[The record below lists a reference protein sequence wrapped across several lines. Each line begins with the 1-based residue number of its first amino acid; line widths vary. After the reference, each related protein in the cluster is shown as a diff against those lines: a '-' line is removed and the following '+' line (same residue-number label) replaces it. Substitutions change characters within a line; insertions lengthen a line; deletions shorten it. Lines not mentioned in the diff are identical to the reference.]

1 MGLYIWSEK
10 EGENIPQDGHST
22 LGLPARSP
30 SVPFHSIP
38 LILMVALAFT
48 TIYSFGALRDR
59 FLATVSDKAAAS
71 TSSFHEINALSGE
84 RFSNQPVDLPQG
96 LNFSVFTPEVQRWGV
111 QIERWAEDYGLP
123 VELVAIVMQIESCGD
138 PTAVSSAGA
147 RGLFQVMPFHFGAGE
162 DWTDSEINATRGME
176 YLARSYQLSN
186 GKIDLTLAGYNGGHS
201 VIARHPSSWPAE
213 TQRYVY
219 WGTGIWGD
227 LGSETIPSPTL
238 NEWLMA
244 GGEHLCRRAVDVSIL
259 SYSPIRHSDDDVTP
273 TG

>member
-1 MGLYIWSEK
+1 MGLHIWSEK

-111 QIERWAEDYGLP
+111 QIERWAEDYDLP

-162 DWTDSEINATRGME
+162 DWTDAEINATRGME

-227 LGSETIPSPTL
+227 LGSEAIPSPTL
-238 NEWLMA
+238 NEWLIA

-259 SYSPIRHSDDDVTP
+259 SYSQIRHSGDGVTP

>member
-1 MGLYIWSEK
+1 M
-10 EGENIPQDGHST
+10 EGENISQDGHSN

-48 TIYSFGALRDR
+48 AATSFGSLRER
-59 FLATVSDKAAAS
+59 FLAAAS
-71 TSSFHEINALSGE
+71 NKATTPTSSFYEINAISGE
-84 RFSNQPVDLPQG
+84 RISNQPVDLIED
-96 LNFSVFTPEVQRWGV
+96 LNRTAFTPEVQRWGA
-111 QIERWAEDYGLP
+111 QIERWAEDYDLP
-123 VELVAIVMQIESCGD
+123 AELVAIVMQIESCGD

-162 DWTDSEINATRGME
+162 DWMDSEINAARGME
-176 YLARSYQLSN
+176 YLAHSYRLSD

-201 VIARHPSSWPAE
+201 VIARHPSTWPAE

-227 LGSETIPSPTL
+227 LSNDTVPSPTL
-238 NEWLMA
+238 NEWLIA
-244 GGEHLCRRAVDVSIL
+244 GGEHLCRQAVGVSIL
-259 SYSPIRHSDDDVTP
+259 SYSQNRSSDNGP
-273 TG
+273 SLIG

>member
-1 MGLYIWSEK
+1 MSLHTWNEM
-10 EGENIPQDGHST
+10 EGENISQDGHSN

-48 TIYSFGALRDR
+48 AATSFGSLRER
-59 FLATVSDKAAAS
+59 FLAAAS
-71 TSSFHEINALSGE
+71 NKATTPTSSFYEINALSGE
-84 RFSNQPVDLPQG
+84 RNSNQPVELIQDLN
-96 LNFSVFTPEVQRWGV
+96 LTAFTPEVQRWGA
-111 QIERWAEDYGLP
+111 QIERWAEDYDLP
-123 VELVAIVMQIESCGD
+123 AELVAIVMQIESCGD

-162 DWTDSEINATRGME
+162 DWMDSEINAARGME
-176 YLARSYQLSN
+176 YLAHSYRLSD

-201 VIARHPSSWPAE
+201 VIAHHPSTWPAE

-227 LGSETIPSPTL
+227 LSNDTVLSPTL
-238 NEWLMA
+238 NEWLIA
-244 GGEHLCRRAVDVSIL
+244 GGEHLCRQAVGVSIL
-259 SYSPIRHSDDDVTP
+259 SYSQNRSSDNGP
-273 TG
+273 SLIG